1 MKLRVINGYGPQD
14 DAPLSDRLDFWSSLE
29 QEIITAKDANN
40 SVLVQLDANAKVGR
54 SVIQSDPNENTYEN
68 GKLLPNM
75 VDRENLHILNC
86 SPLCRGSITRQ
97 RVTPQ
102 REEKINIG
110 LCDYL

>member
-1 MKLRVINGYGPQD
+1 MGTAG
-14 DAPLSDRLDFWSSLE
+14 E

-54 SVIQSDPNENTYEN
+54 SVIQSDPNENTSEN
-68 GKLLPNM
+68 GKLLPN
-75 VDRENLHILNC
+75 RENPHILNC

-102 REEKINIG
+102 REEK
-110 LCDYL
+110 